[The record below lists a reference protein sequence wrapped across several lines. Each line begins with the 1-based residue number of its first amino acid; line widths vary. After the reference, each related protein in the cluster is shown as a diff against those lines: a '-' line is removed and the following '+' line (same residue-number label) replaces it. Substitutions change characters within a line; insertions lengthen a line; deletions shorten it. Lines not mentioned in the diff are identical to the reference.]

1 VVVPPY
7 PVAKKITQTAD
18 VLGRSLHHRLD
29 KRHIPDSAASQG
41 KDNGRP
47 PGQTG
52 VIPGGYSGRVALRR
66 ELFNREQQ
74 LLAV

>member
-7 PVAKKITQTAD
+7 PVAKKITHVAD
-18 VLGRSLHHRLD
+18 VLHHHLD

-41 KDNGRP
+41 KDNGLP
-47 PGQTG
+47 PRHTG

-66 ELFNREQQ
+66 EQFNREQQ
-74 LLAV
+74 LLVV